1 MLSARDMGS
10 GRWRARRS
18 RTSESLPRRS
28 SNLSCSSSAKPGRP
42 HHHPQRPSGTN
53 DPDQDSI
60 PADTAA
66 PSHTPWAAQACAGTS
81 TPSATER
88 TQSCF
93 SLKSP
98 HILLLGPQKEPQMS
112 FGKPVETKL
121 RLMCLSRAGR
131 SRRRQQAGELL
142 KGWVPREP
150 SPQDPQWPPSRAA
163 AGEGWR
169 GLEGAGRGWRGLK
182 QAGRA
187 WRGLERLEGTGRGW
201 KWLEGTGRG
210 LEGAR
215 RGSEALFGAGSL
227 ACPQGSAQAYLAK
240 DVLNVASAQL
250 VALQVEVFH
259 DVPVPGSDAA
269 VLALVTAAEVVIV
282 RAKLQGQEGLE
293 GGPVIQTLGVSL
305 EQARPAQHD
314 CEAEAENSRSAQEP
328 GGLRTPRT
336 AGSGEHRGGARA
348 LRSLGSSSGSARGSL
363 RPCSCLLPSSPPSSH
378 RGFAEVVSEPRPW
391 GPGSCLLRKR

>member
-66 PSHTPWAAQACAGTS
+66 PSHTSWAARACAGTS

-88 TQSCF
+88 TQSFF
-93 SLKSP
+93 SLKNP
-98 HILLLGPQKEPQMS
+98 HILLLGPEKEPQMS
-112 FGKPVETKL
+112 FRKPVETKL

-131 SRRRQQAGELL
+131 SRRRQRAGELL

-169 GLEGAGRGWRGLK
+169 GLEG
-182 QAGRA
+182 
-187 WRGLERLEGTGRGW
+187 TG
-201 KWLEGTGRG
+201 
-210 LEGAR
+210 
-215 RGSEALFGAGSL
+215 
-227 ACPQGSAQAYLAK
+227 
-240 DVLNVASAQL
+240 
-250 VALQVEVFH
+250 
-259 DVPVPGSDAA
+259 
-269 VLALVTAAEVVIV
+269 
-282 RAKLQGQEGLE
+282 
-293 GGPVIQTLGVSL
+293 GG
-305 EQARPAQHD
+305 
-314 CEAEAENSRSAQEP
+314 
-328 GGLRTPRT
+328 
-336 AGSGEHRGGARA
+336 
-348 LRSLGSSSGSARGSL
+348 
-363 RPCSCLLPSSPPSSH
+363 
-378 RGFAEVVSEPRPW
+378 
-391 GPGSCLLRKR
+391 